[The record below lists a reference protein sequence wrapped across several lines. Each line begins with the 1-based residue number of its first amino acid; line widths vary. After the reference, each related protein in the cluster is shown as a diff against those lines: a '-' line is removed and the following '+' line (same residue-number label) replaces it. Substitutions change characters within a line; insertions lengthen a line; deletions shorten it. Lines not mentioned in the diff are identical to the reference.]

1 MYMRGSGWF
10 ARTVLQNRSGG
21 DDRFFA
27 FSLGFRYLFQP
38 MRCPFCDAE
47 KESLKVID
55 SRACD
60 AGRAIRRRRECLS
73 CAKRFTTYE
82 KIEEPVRVMVVKKDG
97 RRIPWDRNKILR
109 GLERACFKRPV
120 PEGELLR
127 IVDEVEEEVFRTHDR
142 EVPST
147 LIGQQVTDRL
157 RRLDQVAYVRFAS
170 VYRQFKTLDDLVDEA
185 KAVIDAQRY
194 EDPGQGRLFVELKGG
209 NGDSTVEPPK
219 GKRRKNDPTTSA

>member
-1 MYMRGSGWF
+1 
-10 ARTVLQNRSGG
+10 
-21 DDRFFA
+21 
-27 FSLGFRYLFQP
+27 

-60 AGRAIRRRRECLS
+60 GGRAIRRRRECLK
-73 CAKRFTTYE
+73 CTKRFTTYE

-97 RRIPWDRNKILR
+97 RRLPWDRNKILR

-120 PEGELLR
+120 PEEELVR
-127 IVDEVEEEVFRTHDR
+127 ITDEVEEEIFSTHDR
-142 EVPST
+142 EVQSN
-147 LIGQQVTDRL
+147 LIGQQVTERL

-170 VYRQFKTLDDLVDEA
+170 VYRQFKTLEELVDEA

-194 EDPGQGRLFVELKGG
+194 EDPTQGRLFIEDKKSLTDG
-209 NGDSTVEPPK
+209 NSEVPAVKKAGRPK
-219 GKRRKNDPTTSA
+219 RVT